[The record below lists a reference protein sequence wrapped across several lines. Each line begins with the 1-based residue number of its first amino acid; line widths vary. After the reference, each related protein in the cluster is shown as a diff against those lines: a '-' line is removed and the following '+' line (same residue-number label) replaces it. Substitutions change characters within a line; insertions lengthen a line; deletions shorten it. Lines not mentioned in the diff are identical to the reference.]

1 MIPFRR
7 FSAFISRISLT
18 VILISTS
25 LFVIFG
31 LTKYLLPSDKQQY
44 VPVGNNLLKNHNHRH
59 ERDDRYHH
67 QEVRHTDR
75 RV

>member
-7 FSAFISRISLT
+7 FSTFISRISLT

-25 LFVIFG
+25 LFVIVG
-31 LTKYLLPSDKQQY
+31 LTKYLVPSDNQQY
-44 VPVGNNLLKNHNHRH
+44 VPVGNNLLKNRNHRH
-59 ERDDRYHH
+59 DLHDRYHH